1 MSRKPI
7 GRKRKQ
13 GAGRSRL
20 RWRAEARDVS
30 RAARVAASDREREGA
45 RAAAQDQTLYLSIK
59 LNDTIPRKVGVF
71 IPKQFQPTT
80 SVDLIVYFHGHIIPD
95 CKTNETPFLNKGMEY
110 YWGTP
115 FFLCLREELA
125 ASRANAVLIAPT
137 FVAIFGSSATPSRFG
152 NLHEDGKFDF
162 LINQALTRLTESGAL
177 PAAARAR
184 KIILSGHSA
193 GGLPMLRIL
202 EADNELKP
210 NIAECWGFECLYFD
224 TPGWS
229 TWLSANPGKLFRHFR
244 RPAVLEP
251 PTTALK
257 RFRNFVDVKNGTD
270 HCLIVKE
277 KWREAIDKS
286 GALQRGDEVA

>member
-1 MSRKPI
+1 M
-7 GRKRKQ
+7 GGKRTQ
-13 GAGRSRL
+13 SAGRSRL
-20 RWRAEARDVS
+20 RRQPEAPTES
-30 RAARVAASDREREGA
+30 RAARVAASHREREGE
-45 RAAAQDQTLYLSIK
+45 RAASQDQTLYLPIK
-59 LNDTIPRKVGVF
+59 LNDTIPRKIGVF
-71 IPKQFQPTT
+71 IPKQFRPAT

-125 ASRANAVLIAPT
+125 ASRANAILIAPT
-137 FVAIFGSSATPSRFG
+137 FVPIFGSSANPSRFG
-152 NLHEDGKFDF
+152 NLDEAGKFDF
-162 LINQALTRLTESGAL
+162 LINQALTRLTESGVL
-177 PAAARAR
+177 PAAARAG

-202 EADNELKP
+202 ETDNELKP
-210 NIAECWGFECLYFD
+210 SIAECWGFECLYFD

-229 TWLSANPGKLFRHFR
+229 SWLSANPGKLFRHFR
-244 RPAVLEP
+244 RPAVFEP

-257 RFRNFVDVKNGTD
+257 HFRNFFDVKNGTD

-277 KWREAIDKS
+277 KWREAIETS